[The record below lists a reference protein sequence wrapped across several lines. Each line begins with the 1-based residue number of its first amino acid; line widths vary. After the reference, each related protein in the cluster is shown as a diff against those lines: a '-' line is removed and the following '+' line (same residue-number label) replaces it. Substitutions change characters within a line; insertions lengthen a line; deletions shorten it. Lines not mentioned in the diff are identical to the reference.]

1 MRYFVDS
8 YGCTMNHGEGRQL
21 SARLSQL
28 GHEEVLHPQ
37 DADLVVLNTCTVIGT
52 TERKMLRRLS
62 ELESQ
67 GKKVVVT
74 GCMAK
79 AQPLLLQ
86 ERSSD
91 VVILAPEDYGSFPD
105 LVRESFGCS
114 APRPLPPAAV
124 TEVLPIAQG
133 CLGACTYCITRL
145 ARGSLRSH
153 PLDDLRQEFDL
164 LLDRGAK
171 EIHLSAQDTAC
182 YGLDIGSDLP
192 SLLRLLLQRPGDY
205 RLRIG
210 MMNPDRALPILDD
223 LLDAMRD
230 PRVYKFLHV
239 PLQSGSDKVLARMG
253 RRYSYDDFKAIV
265 AKARSAFSD
274 FSLAIDVINGFPGEE
289 EDDHLLTLQAL
300 EELRAETVNVTRFSP
315 RPGTPA
321 ASFPGLPH
329 GRVSKARSRQT
340 TDLRFQLADGR
351 NADRM
356 GHVLPVLTTER
367 GKGGSTIA
375 RTESYRP
382 VAISESLPLGQVV
395 TVRIT
400 GHAPTHLF
408 GERLD
413 ASGLNN

>member
-8 YGCTMNHGEGRQL
+8 YGCTMNQGEGRQL

-28 GHEEVLHPQ
+28 GHEEVQ
-37 DADLVVLNTCTVIGT
+37 DASVADLVVLNTCTVIGT

-62 ELESQ
+62 LLEAQ
-67 GKKVVVT
+67 GKKVLVT

-79 AQPLLLQ
+79 AQPLLFQ

-91 VVILAPEDYGSFPD
+91 AMILAPENYGSFSN
-105 LVRESFGCS
+105 LIEENFGS
-114 APRPLPPAAV
+114 SSPRPLPDVAV

-133 CLGACTYCITRL
+133 CLGSCTYCITRL
-145 ARGSLRSH
+145 ARGPLRSY
-153 PLDDLRQEFDL
+153 PLQALRQEFDA

-205 RLRIG
+205 RIRIG
-210 MMNPDRALPILDD
+210 MMNPDRVAPILDE
-223 LLDAMRD
+223 LLDVMRD

-253 RRYSYDDFKAIV
+253 RRYLYQDFQDIV
-265 AKARSAFSD
+265 VKARAAFSD

-289 EDDHLLTLQAL
+289 EEDHLLTMQAL
-300 EELRAETVNVTRFSP
+300 REIRAETVNVTRFSP
-315 RPGTPA
+315 RPGTAA
-321 ASFPGLPH
+321 ASFPDLPH
-329 GRVSKARSRQT
+329 GRVSKARSRET

-356 GHVLPVLTTER
+356 GLLLNVLTTEE

-382 VAISESLPLGQVV
+382 VAISERLPLGQTV
-395 TVRIT
+395 TVRVT
-400 GHAPTHLF
+400 GHAPTHLI

-413 ASGLNN
+413 ASILNN